1 MMFYFYNNAYN
12 PATEDMKNLIKVL
25 EKGRTS
31 KVKRKSV
38 NFMKMLVWVI
48 SIADVLLKVSGY

>member
-1 MMFYFYNNAYN
+1 MFYFYNNAYN

-25 EKGRTS
+25 GNANTGKI
-31 KVKRKSV
+31 KRESV
-38 NFMKMLVWVI
+38 NFMKMLVCVI